1 MFFLKCGNNF
11 SYVLI
16 VGEIFDITCLTAY
29 NICNKSFGKSDMFE
43 YMTGWRKALESIR
56 VMGAKAEK
64 LYRQCRHI
72 DRVWLILKDEKA
84 C

>member
-64 LYRQCRHI
+64 TVSTVSTY
-72 DRVWLILKDEKA
+72 
-84 C
+84 